1 MCGEELQD
9 YLNQVL
15 AYLLKNGVNRQDA
28 EDITQEVA
36 LKYLEKQEM
45 VDPEKIKA
53 WMFRVALNKRCDLG
67 RRKIVKDRYTS
78 SYKEEPVM
86 YTPIQQVL
94 RKEEAAECQAILN
107 KLNPKYRNLLL
118 LKYGLGFKY
127 EEIAELLNM
136 QMTTLKSALYRARK
150 YFVKGYNEVI

>member
-1 MCGEELQD
+1 
-9 YLNQVL
+9 
-15 AYLLKNGVNRQDA
+15 
-28 EDITQEVA
+28 
-36 LKYLEKQEM
+36 
-45 VDPEKIKA
+45 
-53 WMFRVALNKRCDLG
+53 
-67 RRKIVKDRYTS
+67 
-78 SYKEEPVM
+78 M

-94 RKEEAAECQAILN
+94 RNEEAAECQAILN
-107 KLNPKYRNLLL
+107 QLNPKYRNLLL